1 MPSDVSRLTCGVFE
15 PCFAADDFVIE
26 PDVRSCRERELY
38 VAVHIVLRLLLG
50 DLDGR
55 ATHSEMARDF
65 LEVRLFGVLELGG
78 AGEPVAG
85 ARALLLGV
93 VDTATMVKEVLNS
106 QWFRG
111 SLTAS

>member
-1 MPSDVSRLTCGVFE
+1 MTCGVFE
-15 PCFAADDFVIE
+15 PCFAADDFVVE

-65 LEVRLFGVLELGG
+65 LEVRLFGVLISIH
-78 AGEPVAG
+78 
-85 ARALLLGV
+85 ALREEG
-93 VDTATMVKEVLNS
+93 DSTATMP
-106 QWFRG
+106 RRTRTG
-111 SLTAS
+111 TAARVFLYAFP

>member
-1 MPSDVSRLTCGVFE
+1 MTCGVFE
-15 PCFAADDFVIE
+15 PCFAADDFVVE

-85 ARALLLGV
+85 ARALLLGM

-106 QWFRG
+106 HWLRG